1 MRTVNKITR
10 TVRGSGLGL
19 AAILIATFIAV
30 VPANAQYRPT
40 GDDGITASPKVR
52 AQLNERRATATPVAA
67 TTATMACPKCKDTW
81 VAQADTNS
89 KGLGARTLM
98 GKTTKLVAQH
108 LCAGCSTDLATAGAG
123 KAKHT
128 VATHKCSGCGAEN
141 LACCSAKGANAAV
154 ATKGMEK
161 QVQIAPLK

>member
-1 MRTVNKITR
+1 MKTLNKITR
-10 TVRGSGLGL
+10 RVQGSGLAL
-19 AAILIATFIAV
+19 AAILIATVISV
-30 VPANAQYRPT
+30 VPANAQYNPT

-52 AQLNERRATATPVAA
+52 AQLNERKAKATPVAA
-67 TTATMACPKCKDTW
+67 TEISMACAKCKDTW

-98 GKTTKLVAQH
+98 GQTTRFVSQH
-108 LCAGCSTDLATAGAG
+108 LCVGCSTDLAAAGTG

-128 VATHKCSGCGAEN
+128 VATHKCSSCGAEN
-141 LACCSAKGANAAV
+141 LACCSAKAAGAAV

-161 QVQIAPLK
+161 QVEIAPLK